1 MIVNLND
8 LKDFANQYD
17 SLKQKLLNGGHLLL
31 RGLFSEAEIKSVRE
45 EFLKVYRSLEPRG
58 TTNVQPSEIVD
69 NDLLKF
75 SIGQFSGAQS
85 IPRFFLILYRN
96 DETLSASEKLVF
108 DRLVRLWEVMQ
119 GKSFTK
125 EELDRNGSFF
135 AKRYQYY
142 PSGGG
147 FLCTHADS
155 YNVDTSK
162 KIGGE
167 FIQFVLPITQKGID
181 YTEGGGYVIVD
192 GKQVSNE
199 DAIELGD
206 LIVYDGSI
214 EHGVSDIDP
223 FRPLNL
229 DGSSGRVVMF
239 ITLYK
244 KLKDK

>member
-1 MIVNLND
+1 MIVNLNG
-8 LKDFANQYD
+8 LEDFALQYD
-17 SLKQKLLNGGHLLL
+17 SLKRNLLNGGHLLL
-31 RGLFSEAEIKSVRE
+31 RGLFSGPEVKAVKE
-45 EFLKVYRSLEPRG
+45 EFLKIYKSLEPRG
-58 TTNVQPSEIVD
+58 TTNVQPSEIVN

-75 SIGQFSGAQS
+75 SVGQFSGTQS
-85 IPRFFLILYRN
+85 IPRFFMILYRN
-96 DETLSASEKLVF
+96 DETLSNSEKAVF
-108 DRLVRLWEVMQ
+108 DKLVKLWEIMQ

-125 EELDRNGSFF
+125 EELDQNGSFF

-162 KIGGE
+162 KLGGE

-181 YTEGGGYVIVD
+181 YTEGGGYVVVD
-192 GKQVSNE
+192 DKQVSNE

-214 EHGVSDIDP
+214 EHGVADIDP
-223 FRPLNL
+223 FKPLNL
-229 DGSSGRVVMF
+229 DGNSGRVVMF

>member
-8 LKDFANQYD
+8 VDDFSNKFD
-17 SLKQKLLNGGHLLL
+17 SLKETLFKEGHLLL
-31 RGLFSEAEIKSVRE
+31 RGLFSDSETKLVRE
-45 EFLKVYRSLEPRG
+45 EFLKVYKSLEPKG
-58 TTNVQPSEIVD
+58 TTNVQPSEIVN

-75 SIGQFSGAQS
+75 SVGQFSGAQS

-96 DETLSASEKLVF
+96 DETLSASEKVVF
-108 DRLVRLWEVMQ
+108 DRLVELWEIMQ
-119 GKSFTK
+119 GRSFTK
-125 EELDRNGSFF
+125 EELDTNGSFF

-181 YTEGGGYVIVD
+181 YTEGGGYVVKD
-192 GKQVSNE
+192 GKQVCNE
-199 DAIELGD
+199 DAIQLGD
-206 LIVYDGSI
+206 LIVYDGAI
-214 EHGVSDIDP
+214 EHGVADIDP
-223 FRPLNL
+223 FKPMNL
-229 DGSSGRVVMF
+229 DGNSGRVVMF